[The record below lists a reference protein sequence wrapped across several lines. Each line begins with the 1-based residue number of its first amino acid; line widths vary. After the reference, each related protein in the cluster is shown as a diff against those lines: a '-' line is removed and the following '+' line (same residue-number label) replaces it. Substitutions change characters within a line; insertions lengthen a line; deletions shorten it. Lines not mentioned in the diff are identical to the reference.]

1 MHDGAKN
8 FDLTQVHHRSLDN
21 QTACIAA
28 KKAIV
33 GIRGLV
39 DNPCFTHKDGS
50 MKFTPWDNPM
60 GTDGFEF
67 IEYAAPDP
75 AALGRLFEQM
85 GFAAIARHRTK
96 NVTLYRQGEINFIIN
111 AEPDSFAQRF
121 ARLHGPSICAI
132 ALRVH
137 DAAHAYRRALE
148 LGAWGFDSQSGPMEI
163 NIPAIKGIGDSLL
176 YFVDR
181 WRGKGGASGGIG
193 DISIYDVDFV
203 ALPAAQAA
211 PRGFGLATIDHL
223 THNVHRGRMKEWAEF
238 YERLFN
244 FREVRYFDIEGK
256 LTGLKSKA
264 MTSPCGKI
272 RIPINE
278 SSDDK
283 SQIAEYL
290 DQYHGE
296 GIQHVALA
304 AGDIYATVEAMRGN
318 DVVFQD
324 TIDAYYDLVNQRLPG
339 HGERLDELR
348 RLHILID
355 GTTDQSA
362 VRAGAK
368 PETELLLQI
377 FTKNV
382 IGPIFFEIIQRK
394 GDEGFG
400 EGNFRAL
407 FESIELDQI
416 RRGVLAPQADAA
428 SVA

>member
-1 MHDGAKN
+1 
-8 FDLTQVHHRSLDN
+8 
-21 QTACIAA
+21 
-28 KKAIV
+28 
-33 GIRGLV
+33 
-39 DNPCFTHKDGS
+39 

-67 IEYAAPDP
+67 IEHAAPDP
-75 AALGRLFEQM
+75 IALGKLFEHM
-85 GFAAIARHRTK
+85 GFTAIARHRHK
-96 NVTLYRQGEINFIIN
+96 NVTLYRQGEINFIVN

-132 ALRVH
+132 AFRVQ
-137 DAAHAYRRALE
+137 DAERAYRRALE
-148 LGAWGFDSQSGPMEI
+148 LGAWSFDSKSGPMEL
-163 NIPAIKGIGDSLL
+163 NIPAIKGIGDSLI

-181 WRGKGGASGGIG
+181 WRGKNGTQPGARGPAIG
-193 DISIYDVDFV
+193 DISIYDVDFEPIPG
-203 ALPAAQAA
+203 ADPFPQ
-211 PRGFGLATIDHL
+211 GFGLTYIDHL
-223 THNVHRGRMKEWAEF
+223 THNVHRGAMKEWASF

-244 FREVRYFDIEGK
+244 FREIRYFDIEGK

-296 GIQHVALA
+296 GIQHVAL
-304 AGDIYATVEAMRGN
+304 GTNNIYATVEAMRAQGIA
-318 DVVFQD
+318 FQD
-324 TIDAYYDLVNQRLPG
+324 TIDAYYDLVDKRLPN
-339 HGERLDELR
+339 HGERLGDLR
-348 RLHILID
+348 RLKILID
-355 GTTDQSA
+355 GATHQ
-362 VRAGAK
+362 GA
-368 PETELLLQI
+368 PSELLLQI
-377 FTKNV
+377 FTQTV
-382 IGPIFFEIIQRK
+382 IGPIFFELIQRK

-416 RRGVLAPQADAA
+416 RRGVLDPTATKTTA
-428 SVA
+428 